1 MVVLHAD
8 VPIKPEA
15 RERWLSIVDAVAKA
29 SRAEEACRG
38 YRIYEDIETP
48 NSFAFVEEWDNL
60 DGLYRHYQTK
70 HFAEFSA
77 ALPEVLAGPPE
88 GSVHEVASTLTL
100 TDALAAGGVS
110 A

>member
-1 MVVLHAD
+1 MVVLHAH

-15 RERWLSIVDAVAKA
+15 RERWLSVVDVVARA

-48 NSFAFVEEWDNL
+48 NSFIFVEEWENL
-60 DGLYRHYQTK
+60 DGLYRHYQTP
-70 HFAEFSA
+70 HFAEFFG

-88 GSVHEVASTLTL
+88 GSVHEVASTLAL
-100 TDALAAGGVS
+100 NDALAAGGVS